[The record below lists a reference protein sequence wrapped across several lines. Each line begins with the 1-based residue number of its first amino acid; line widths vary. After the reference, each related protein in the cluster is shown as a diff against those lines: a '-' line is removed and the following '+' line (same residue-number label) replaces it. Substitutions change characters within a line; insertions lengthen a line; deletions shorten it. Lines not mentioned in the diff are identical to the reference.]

1 MAGVEIALWFNSD
14 SSPVDF
20 LTTASN
26 CALQIEASQLPPLNA
41 GFLPESVAVAWHC
54 FFVARLE
61 SLATWL
67 LQVWLPVEIVM
78 SEQRRSQ
85 LTASA

>member
-1 MAGVEIALWFNSD
+1 MWFNSD
-14 SSPVDF
+14 SSPLDF
-20 LTTASN
+20 LTKASN
-26 CALQIEASQLPPLNA
+26 CALQIEASQLPSLNA

-54 FFVARLE
+54 FFVARLD

-67 LQVWLPVEIVM
+67 PQVWLPVEIVM

-85 LTASA
+85 VTARA